1 MSASLAPGAGIHARL
16 LWPPRP
22 RVLAPPLPKYDPLL
36 GLPYTHTQDHCRIT
50 SCRIISHRIAS
61 RTAVLQPLL
70 WRQKAQQTRLL
81 HGLEIAEQR
90 RGLADGAML
99 HTEPLHIREHVL
111 QACTHEHTMPACTA
125 ARTWMLRMR
134 LVIRDCRNTQTSRTS
149 RLCLALSCTTH
160 MYLRGVRC

>member
-1 MSASLAPGAGIHARL
+1 
-16 LWPPRP
+16 
-22 RVLAPPLPKYDPLL
+22 
-36 GLPYTHTQDHCRIT
+36 
-50 SCRIISHRIAS
+50 
-61 RTAVLQPLL
+61 
-70 WRQKAQQTRLL
+70 
-81 HGLEIAEQR
+81 
-90 RGLADGAML
+90 ML

-160 MYLRGVRC
+160 MYLRGVRARWGGASTVVARQVSMQCAMYFCRNSGGSSTTCEESEPCNRHHMTTRAMSKQGCVAYCGQAVHNLHCMHRHVHGKQHTQVSVTST